1 MWSEVPFRQFAI
13 NQSDIH
19 IQSRIANNVKLLLL
33 IDRESGFD
41 LKLMIFFTTSS
52 VVDER
57 QIEYSDWVYVYKQT
71 KIGKED
77 FNMQISS

>member
-19 IQSRIANNVKLLLL
+19 IQSRIANNVKLLSL